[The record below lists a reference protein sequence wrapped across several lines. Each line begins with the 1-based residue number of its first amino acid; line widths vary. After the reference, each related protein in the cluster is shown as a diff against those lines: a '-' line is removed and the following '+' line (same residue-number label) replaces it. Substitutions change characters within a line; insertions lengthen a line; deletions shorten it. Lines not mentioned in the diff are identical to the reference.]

1 MRLRIPSWPN
11 LFRYLQHDLHFRL
24 PLKSKHIQKCL
35 ADMGTG
41 ITDVIGGPNDF
52 LPPRSD
58 RSDEFQKL
66 CRFDTDMYINLTAI
80 SSFVHDTGTWG
91 QHLSFLLKATPW
103 ILSLF

>member
-1 MRLRIPSWPN
+1 
-11 LFRYLQHDLHFRL
+11 
-24 PLKSKHIQKCL
+24 
-35 ADMGTG
+35 MGTN
-41 ITDVIGGPNDF
+41 VIGGPHDF

-58 RSDEFQKL
+58 KSDEFQKL